1 MQTREAQEEVLQYSI
16 CLRPYTFFYKPS
28 SHSLLLHMLI
38 HNSLLSYRSDSTLSW
53 CCLNM
58 SLSFVCSSCCTAFT
72 STSPSLHSLHRF
84 TSFIIFID
92 PRSWNVGLGA
102 EQWSHSSSH
111 LIASTSCYEAQ
122 SRHGIRH
129 SLASGG
135 WRRSRSETVCWA
147 RRSLWRLLRR
157 NQSGHNMEQP
167 SQCGAA
173 RQLWSL
179 DRLAIFV
186 FLNSF

>member
-1 MQTREAQEEVLQYSI
+1 
-16 CLRPYTFFYKPS
+16 
-28 SHSLLLHMLI
+28 MLI

-58 SLSFVCSSCCTAFT
+58 SLSLVCSSCCTAFT
-72 STSPSLHSLHRF
+72 STSPSLPSLHRF

-92 PRSWNVGLGA
+92 PRNWHVGLGA
-102 EQWSHSSSH
+102 EQCSHSSSH
-111 LIASTSCYEAQ
+111 LIASSSCYEAQ

-129 SLASGG
+129 SLASG
-135 WRRSRSETVCWA
+135 RR
-147 RRSLWRLLRR
+147 RRHLSLQ
-157 NQSGHNMEQP
+157 NQSGHNMEQTR
-167 SQCGAA
+167 QCGAA

-186 FLNSF
+186 FISSFLFFCLLLVLLLYNAV